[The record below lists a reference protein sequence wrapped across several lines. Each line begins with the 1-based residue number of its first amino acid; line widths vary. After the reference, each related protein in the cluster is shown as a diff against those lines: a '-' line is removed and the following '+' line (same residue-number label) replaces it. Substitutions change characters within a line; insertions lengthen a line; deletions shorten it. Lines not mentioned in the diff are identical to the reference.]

1 MGKRDAEAAGLATAP
16 RPPLSPG
23 PPPPPPAAGS
33 RLGGTDGEKYEL
45 GELLGEGAFA
55 TVHRAKCVASGIRYA
70 IKLIDK
76 DGTDL
81 AEAKREL
88 DILECVGMHKHI
100 VGLFDSFVQPS
111 NWVLV
116 LELAEGG
123 EVFER
128 ICDGGPFSEADA
140 ASVVRQVVLALQHMH
155 GLGVV
160 HRDLKPENL
169 LLVSQAAEAHVKV
182 ADFGLASLLGDPP
195 GGEHGEVAGTITY
208 MAPELLGDAVREDA
222 LAVGPGLDVW
232 SLGVVL
238 FNLLSG
244 YQPFDPKGNI
254 DDNELQRRI
263 SAAEWGFSDFP
274 DRWQHVS
281 AAAQRLVSGMLHPSA
296 DQRLSCEQILA
307 SAWVGGEGGE
317 GGEED
322 EGGEG
327 GEGVEGPASAAPL
340 PGSET
345 MLRDFNEVRKTWRG
359 AVHAAALV
367 LQLPGALEAQPS
379 AGGAA
384 RALPAAAE
392 EELRTLFTSLDTDGS
407 GELELPELRRLV
419 KRLGADEKVAA
430 RLLNTMDTD
439 HDGTVGFAEFC
450 AVVAPL
456 YSTAGGQ
463 LRAAFDLFDTDGS
476 GCLDR
481 AEMAAIFSR
490 LGVTGASRPEVMA
503 KLFDEADAD
512 HDDKISFEEFCR
524 YVNKAAG
531 AGGR

>member
-1 MGKRDAEAAGLATAP
+1 MSKRGSEAAGLATAL
-16 RPPLSPG
+16 R
-23 PPPPPPAAGS
+23 PPPPPPPPPLPAAGS
-33 RLGGTDGEKYEL
+33 RLGGTDGQKYEL

-55 TVHRAKCVASGIRYA
+55 TVHRAKCVASCVTYA
-70 IKLIDK
+70 LKLIDK
-76 DGTDL
+76 DGTNL
-81 AEAKREL
+81 AEARRERN
-88 DILECVGMHKHI
+88 ILERVGLHKHI

-140 ASVVRQVVLALQHMH
+140 ASVVRQVVLALQHVH

-182 ADFGLASLLGDPP
+182 ADFGLASLLGEPP
-195 GGEHGEVAGTITY
+195 AGENNEVAGTITY
-208 MAPELLGDAVREDA
+208 MAPELLGPDA
-222 LAVGPGLDVW
+222 LGEGALPVGPGVDVW

-244 YQPFDPKGNI
+244 YQPFDPKGNAA
-254 DDNELQRRI
+254 DDELQRRI

-296 DQRLSCEQILA
+296 AQRLSCEQILA
-307 SAWVGGEGGE
+307 STWLGGKDGEGGEGGE
-317 GGEED
+317 GGERVQ
-322 EGGEG
+322 
-327 GEGVEGPASAAPL
+327 GVEGAASAAPL

-379 AGGAA
+379 AGAA
-384 RALPAAAE
+384 ACALPTAAE
-392 EELRTLFTSLDTDGS
+392 EELRTLFAALDTDGS
-407 GELELPELRRLV
+407 GSLELPELRRLV
-419 KRLGADEKVAA
+419 RMLGADEQVAA
-430 RLLNTMDTD
+430 RLLSTMDTD
-439 HDGTVGFAEFC
+439 HDGAVGFAEFC
-450 AVVAPL
+450 VVVAPL

-476 GCLDR
+476 GSLDR

-490 LGVTGASRPEVMA
+490 LDVAGASRPEVMA

-512 HDDKISFEEFCR
+512 HDDKISFDEFCR
-524 YVNKAAG
+524 YVNKAAA
-531 AGGR
+531 AGR